1 MAKAFRRS
9 EVVRAAVV
17 SPKMVESPGKLK
29 KSPVKLRYLAYL
41 YGPVKR
47 TGRPGCTFQQGL
59 SEKKKK
65 LANTETCEKA
75 QLGIEPKTSV
85 RHRVSL
91 SLKMGVDALMNLN
104 KKRVLDIFP
113 FS

>member
-1 MAKAFRRS
+1 MFSSQNGGNLMAKAFRRS

-59 SEKKKK
+59 SEKKNKNSPK
-65 LANTETCEKA
+65 LR
-75 QLGIEPKTSV
+75 IV
-85 RHRVSL
+85 RKHS
-91 SLKMGVDALMNLN
+91 
-104 KKRVLDIFP
+104 
-113 FS
+113 